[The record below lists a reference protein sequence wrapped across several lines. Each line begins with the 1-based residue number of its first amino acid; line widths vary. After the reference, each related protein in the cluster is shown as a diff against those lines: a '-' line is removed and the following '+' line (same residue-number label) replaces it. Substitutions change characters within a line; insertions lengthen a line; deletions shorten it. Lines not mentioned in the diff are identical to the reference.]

1 MRPAMVALR
10 PSKRRDVMGTSVG
23 TKRSQ
28 EKPGEARRSQEKP
41 GEGRR
46 SQEISR
52 SEDVKRIAQRQLMRL
67 TLGGGGPAAK
77 RRKAARRS

>member
-28 EKPGEARRSQEKP
+28 EKPGETRRN
-41 GEGRR
+41 
-46 SQEISR
+46 QEISR

>member
-41 GEGRR
+41 GEARR
-46 SQEISR
+46 SQEKPGNITVR
-52 SEDVKRIAQRQLMRL
+52 RRQ
-67 TLGGGGPAAK
+67 TDCA
-77 RRKAARRS
+77 KAADEIDVGWRWACG

>member
-28 EKPGEARRSQEKP
+28 EKPGEARKYH
-41 GEGRR
+41 
-46 SQEISR
+46 
-52 SEDVKRIAQRQLMRL
+52 
-67 TLGGGGPAAK
+67 GPK
-77 RRKAARRS
+77 TSNGLRKGS